1 MDPKLERWVG
11 NGGSESSGVTAG
23 ASKADPCPRPQINR
37 RNAGSQSSLGALGP
51 GPWSAVPLRDCN
63 PLAVPKHAREHSSSP
78 SSPRDGA
85 GALSARDFVIT

>member
-1 MDPKLERWVG
+1 MDPKLEGWVG

-23 ASKADPCPRPQINR
+23 AREADPCPRPQIKM
-37 RNAGSQSSLGALGP
+37 RNAGWQSSLGALGP
-51 GPWSAVPLRDCN
+51 GLQFPSETAN

-78 SSPRDGA
+78 SSPGDGA